1 MAYNNSNSNN
11 SSGWI
16 PNGSSKAV
24 ATLPLAAATWARRL
38 ARGAGLSG
46 LRPGTKPRRTTAQ
59 AVQVSRADPTDQ
71 QSDQRSRG
79 TGGRRSRENAAPG
92 YLCFCRDRAREADEE
107 ASKLREER
115 TRVRSRLGLL
125 RRYQSALPTIELLQR
140 ARQRLEPVL
149 DAPVLAADFEKK
161 LDDVRKK
168 REIDESRIRELA
180 GEQTRIE
187 NLIRAEPPQEA
198 VLANEGEIDELKRLV
213 GADAKLQSESIR
225 ADTRRSEEEGKARD
239 IFRELTGTT
248 AWDQMTVLR
257 LRLEDERRITE
268 LANER
273 AAVLQDVTNCAEAVR
288 RANEDLRIA
297 VAKQVGAAAPT
308 DPAPWLAAVES
319 ISALGLVET
328 QAQVRKSEAAAEE
341 VRLRGDFARFQ
352 PPVPCV
358 WTEAVSARFPCPKR

>member
-1 MAYNNSNSNN
+1 M
-11 SSGWI
+11 
-16 PNGSSKAV
+16 
-24 ATLPLAAATWARRL
+24 
-38 ARGAGLSG
+38 
-46 LRPGTKPRRTTAQ
+46 
-59 AVQVSRADPTDQ
+59 
-71 QSDQRSRG
+71 SDS
-79 TGGRRSRENAAPG
+79 
-92 YLCFCRDRAREADEE
+92 
-107 ASKLREER
+107 
-115 TRVRSRLGLL
+115 
-125 RRYQSALPTIELLQR
+125 
-140 ARQRLEPVL
+140 
-149 DAPVLAADFEKK
+149 PVLAADFEKK

-358 WTEAVSARFPCPKR
+358 WTEAVSAQVPLPEAVTRFRKEFDNAQRAVVHASEEFDQIDRDMSAMREQLVDTVGAEPVPTVNDLSGGAGIATVVCS